1 MDKNDRGLT
10 EIKYLYVMYIIKI
23 IFFLSFVNLKF
34 EKMLISVK
42 FDVKIRTKDLQ
53 MCKKDEICQIVK
65 SLNSRAYSHV
75 TNVSLY
81 ISFD

>member
-53 MCKKDEICQIVK
+53 ICTKNEICQIVK
-65 SLNSRAYSHV
+65 SLNSRSYLHV
-75 TNVSLY
+75 TKLSLY